1 MTIRAA
7 LLTSLI
13 LAFSPMSHALA
24 AEVPAANPPAAKTL
38 TASQQRMVDCN
49 KEASAKNLLGT
60 QRREF
65 MRTCMH
71 GDAANLPP
79 ATPQNRMRACNQQ
92 AAEQGLTMGPQ
103 RREFMSQCLKKP

>member
-1 MTIRAA
+1 MTLRAA

-24 AEVPAANPPAAKTL
+24 AEVPTAKTL

-49 KEASAKNLLGT
+49 KEASAKNLLGI

-71 GDAANLPP
+71 GDSAKPP
-79 ATPQNRMRACNQQ
+79 LATPQNRMRVCNQQ
-92 AAEQGLTMGPQ
+92 ATAMGLTMGPQ